1 MNSEDEHIVSEA
13 FEIPNS
19 VDTQIFGLD
28 SDQVQSSSSFD
39 NTPNNYLHVT
49 IGEPLSSALAHVI
62 IYRPDDAIEFIASK
76 SICHS

>member
-1 MNSEDEHIVSEA
+1 MNSEDEHIVSEV
-13 FEIPNS
+13 FEMPNS
-19 VDTQIFGLD
+19 VDTQIFAID
-28 SDQVQSSSSFD
+28 SDQFQSSLSFN

-76 SICHS
+76 SICH